1 MRALET
7 QGEYKIRQCP
17 QGHSKLS
24 VSGQLKQKFLSRYCI
39 FFAFMINRFHEMT
52 TDKDVFLV
60 RRMKY
65 CIRDRDMRKI
75 IEHCPICYSII
86 GDAKHRFNVLLKNL
100 VAECQ

>member
-1 MRALET
+1 
-7 QGEYKIRQCP
+7 
-17 QGHSKLS
+17 
-24 VSGQLKQKFLSRYCI
+24 
-39 FFAFMINRFHEMT
+39 MT

-100 VAECQ
+100 VAERQ